1 MSWRATLVSHS
12 GAPNANRLVRGRTL
26 STTAADVQ
34 RILVIHDDPGSRQAL
49 DQILVPAG
57 YDVVAVAYP
66 PVAIMDAFLLTKPA
80 LVVLDIGLSGQKPV
94 EDLCRQ
100 LRRESKEVP
109 IVVLGSTS
117 EVADRV
123 SLLDLGADDYITKP
137 FDGTEFLARVT
148 ARTNWLT
155 RRRR

>member
-1 MSWRATLVSHS
+1 M
-12 GAPNANRLVRGRTL
+12 
-26 STTAADVQ
+26 Q
-34 RILVIHDDPGSRQAL
+34 RILVIHDDPGSRRAL
-49 DQILVPAG
+49 DEILVPAG
-57 YDVVAVAYP
+57 YDVVSVAYP

-109 IVVLGSTS
+109 IFVLGSTS

-137 FDGTEFLARVT
+137 FDSMEFLARVT
-148 ARTNWLT
+148 GRTNSST
-155 RRRR
+155 RRGR